1 MKILVTGGLGFV
13 GHALVQKLLSQ
24 GHEVHA
30 LGRTLNPPS
39 TKLVHGLQ
47 YHSHDLAKEPVQS
60 TWFEGTD
67 TVFHVAAKA
76 GVGGSYESYRQAN
89 LTATENLLR
98 ASTEIGVTKF
108 IYTSTPSVAFSA
120 EPIQGGN
127 ESLPYSK
134 ENFSP
139 YASTKAL
146 AEQAVLSYHNTQGM
160 RTIALRPHLI
170 WGEGD
175 PHLLPRVIS
184 RHRSG
189 KLKIVGNGK
198 NLVDL
203 THLDNVI
210 HAHLCAFQSMSA
222 DSLLGGKAYFIGQNE
237 PVALWQ
243 WLNEIFDQLNLPPLK
258 KSVSFETAFLLGQVI
273 EKIWS
278 LFRLSS
284 DPPMTRF
291 VATQLAHDHWFSSL
305 AAERDLGYQPLIS
318 MEEAMQKTLPWLKTL

>member
-170 WGEGD
+170 
-175 PHLLPRVIS
+175 LSL
-184 RHRSG
+184 
-189 KLKIVGNGK
+189 
-198 NLVDL
+198 
-203 THLDNVI
+203 I
-210 HAHLCAFQSMSA
+210 H
-222 DSLLGGKAYFIGQNE
+222 I
-237 PVALWQ
+237 
-243 WLNEIFDQLNLPPLK
+243 
-258 KSVSFETAFLLGQVI
+258 
-273 EKIWS
+273 
-278 LFRLSS
+278 
-284 DPPMTRF
+284 
-291 VATQLAHDHWFSSL
+291 
-305 AAERDLGYQPLIS
+305 
-318 MEEAMQKTLPWLKTL
+318 